1 MTNRF
6 DDDEVYQQEEIDFDE
21 IVEYFQGAAE
31 SDQDEQQLDDSALE
45 GADSLK
51 QMEIMAKSIKHL
63 KRQTS
68 DKELTPLAFVF
79 EPGIPQ
85 RTYSL
90 YGVYWDEHTTTYLL
104 ELRRR
109 LQERKNR
116 RSLPIA
122 AFRSHFELVL
132 PETIAFM
139 KDIGLRHKDQLLCW
153 VESSAEN
160 TQQKANKVFL
170 AWLVEQ
176 LSGYIETQ
184 EEELL
189 VQQLK
194 ELARKNKAIRAEKI
208 EAKPFVWDVS
218 QGHTAKIIART
229 SYAELAN
236 FVALQLVGEQV
247 FPDTEVKLRRIVS
260 SDLYSNQAELMT
272 DPIRLENNSFS
283 FVIRIKVLSFPGRST
298 PVITINFTKRVWTTS
313 LNPKSMVKTVSC
325 YAVPASSN
333 CAYRFSLEKQ
343 KRTDGEYEFVPAQD
357 FAPIS
362 RHYFPERMFDTQ
374 DILQTGLQLREC
386 QLLVG
391 LKHGVGERADIKS
404 GVPDLDKIEAFDRI
418 AKILKKIQLVPWK
431 DLRKVQ
437 SSARPASDLDQAWR
451 KREDPKEKEREKYLK
466 WRDNAQQSI
475 KDCYQGEHHLIIAVQ
490 TGAESDAKQAQQLLS
505 DILGASVVTKILPI
519 SDQVHGPRSKL
530 PSKEL
535 KNPERAAVR
544 IQAWQDFIESVRIYE
559 QQVGKQID
567 GVLVIAREW
576 YTNKHDDVVN
586 KRSARVA
593 LAKGLGVPIQ
603 YLRPLSEEFE
613 RREAYSKRALSAKQI
628 EAIKQNFE
636 QRLMN
641 AWLDLAYKS
650 LGRVKTHKLAQ
661 GLIKSFGTDPLPDRV
676 LALGVIRRNSTIGLA
691 NDPSI
696 VPYAIELDLENG
708 VCNARYAYEDPKSK
722 ALTYSKF
729 LPMPQVLVN
738 LASLGPLQIKSE
750 KEKREQFLKQQVQR
764 FFYDCLNTFSQ
775 RSLRP
780 LAIIDADSC
789 RVFWDWLTDERINS
803 ANIDLAGEYHVEQ
816 NWPHMQI
823 VRVRSDNAPKVLWDR
838 YYFASHQGKEE
849 IRYRAPKWAQ
859 ANLFRLLDTFNTHV
873 YFSFGSQIRKLTQG
887 ASSYREIFG
896 LKRKNIDGKQYIV
909 PGQISVYTDAWTTPT
924 GLEILVIRSG
934 ESGPDKIAQSIEW
947 LRQSLAHFG
956 DWASKPAPLA
966 FSSVLKQYI
975 ADYEMED
982 QEDLSLELEEEL
994 EES

>member
-1 MTNRF
+1 MTNHF
-6 DDDEVYQQEEIDFDE
+6 DDDEVYRQEEIDFDE
-21 IVEYFQGAAE
+21 IVEYFQEIAE
-31 SDQDEQQLDDSALE
+31 SGQEEQQIEDSALE
-45 GADSLK
+45 GIDLVK
-51 QMEIMAKSIKHL
+51 QGEVVAKSIKYL

-85 RTYSL
+85 RTYFL
-90 YGVYWDEHTTTYLL
+90 YGVYWDEDTTTYLL

-122 AFRSHFELVL
+122 AFRSHFEVVL
-132 PETIAFM
+132 PETVAFV

-160 TQQKANKVFL
+160 TQQKANQVFL
-170 AWLVEQ
+170 AWLVEC

-189 VQQLK
+189 VRQLK
-194 ELARKNKAIRAEKI
+194 ELARENEAIRAEKI

-218 QGHTAKIIART
+218 QGHTAKIIGRT

-236 FVALQLVGEQV
+236 FVALQLEGAQV
-247 FPDTEVKLRRIVS
+247 FPDTDIKLRRIVS

-272 DPIRLENNSFS
+272 DPIEQGNKSFS
-283 FVIRIKVLSFPGRST
+283 FVIRVKVLSFPGRST
-298 PVITINFTKRVWTTS
+298 PVIVINFTKRVWTTS
-313 LNPKSMVKTVSC
+313 LNLKSMVKTVSG
-325 YAVPASSN
+325 YALPTNSN
-333 CAYRFSLEKQ
+333 RAYRFSLEKQ
-343 KRTDGEYEFVPAQD
+343 KRANREYEFVLAHD

-362 RHYFPERMFDTQ
+362 RRYFPERVFDTQ

-386 QLLVG
+386 RLLVG
-391 LKHGVGERADIKS
+391 LKHGVGERSELKS

-418 AKILKKIQLVPWK
+418 AKILEKIQLVPWQALK
-431 DLRKVQ
+431 EVQ
-437 SSARPASDLDQAWR
+437 SSVKSIKDYDQAWR
-451 KREDPKEKEREKYLK
+451 KRENPEEKERRKYLK

-490 TGAESDAKQAQQLLS
+490 AGAESDAEQAQQLLS
-505 DILGASVVTKILPI
+505 DILGDSVITKILPI
-519 SDQVHGPRSKL
+519 PNQVHGPYSAL

-544 IQAWQDFIESVRIYE
+544 IQAWQDFVESVKIYE
-559 QQVGKQID
+559 QQVGKRIN

-576 YTNKHDDVVN
+576 YSSHHDDVIN

-593 LAKGLGVPIQ
+593 LAKGVGVPIQ
-603 YLRPLSEEFE
+603 YLRPLGEEQE
-613 RREAYSKRALSAKQI
+613 RRVTISKRTPSANQLKRD
-628 EAIKQNFE
+628 FE

-650 LGRVKTHKLAQ
+650 LGRVKTHELAQ

-676 LALGVIRRNSTIGLA
+676 LALGVIRRNSTIRLA

-696 VPYAIELDLENG
+696 VPYAIELDLETG
-708 VCNARYAYEDPKSK
+708 ICNACYAYEDPKSNTLK
-722 ALTYSKF
+722 YSEF

-738 LASLGPLQIKSE
+738 LASLGPLQIKSK
-750 KEKREQFLKQQVQR
+750 KEEREQSLKQQVQR
-764 FFYDCLNTFSQ
+764 FFYDCLNAFSQ
-775 RSLRP
+775 RSQRP

-789 RVFWDWLTDERINS
+789 RAFWDWLTDERINS
-803 ANIDLAGEYHVEQ
+803 TNINLADEYHVEE
-816 NWPHMQI
+816 NWPQMQI
-823 VRVRSDNAPKVLWDR
+823 VRVRSDNAPKVLWDK
-838 YYFASHQGKEE
+838 YYFASHQGGEDV
-849 IRYRAPKWAQ
+849 RYRAPKWAE
-859 ANLFRLLDTFNTHV
+859 ADLFKLQDTQNTQV
-873 YFSFGSQIRKLTQG
+873 YFSFGSLIRKVPQG
-887 ASSYREIFG
+887 VSSYHSTLSLIPTTMNG
-896 LKRKNIDGKQYIV
+896 KRYHV
-909 PGQISVYTDAWTTPT
+909 PEQRPSHTDAWTTPT

-934 ESGPDKIAQSIEW
+934 ETNPDKIAQSIEW

-956 DWASKPAPLA
+956 AWASKPAPLA
-966 FSSVLKQYI
+966 FSSALKQYI

-982 QEDLSLELEEEL
+982 QENPPLELEEES
-994 EES
+994 EEI